1 MTPMLAQGIASARTM
16 HGYRGES
23 GEWIFLDRT
32 SVGVLSAH
40 P

>member
-1 MTPMLAQGIASARTM
+1 MTPMLAHGIASARAM

-23 GEWIFLDRT
+23 GEWIFLARP

-40 P
+40 S